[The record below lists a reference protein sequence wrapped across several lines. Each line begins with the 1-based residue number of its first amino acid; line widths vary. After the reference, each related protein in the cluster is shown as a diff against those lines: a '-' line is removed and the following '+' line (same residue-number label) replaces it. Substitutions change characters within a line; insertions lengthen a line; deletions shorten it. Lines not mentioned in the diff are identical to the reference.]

1 MSLRIRV
8 QVPAQSW
15 PSQETGVTR
24 SELNF
29 PIPIKHPRLQDLCVR
44 KVNRAYIWPTAHQ
57 ATHPRGLLSECH
69 HRPPESEAALLSGSL
84 HFPGRVSA
92 SLCPSGQAVPPP
104 LGTLVWTVPCLG
116 LGLPNGEAT
125 GGGGPIDALLDQAQ
139 WEHRVQGP
147 GWTPTQ
153 PPLPPYILWLPP
165 QLSITHPRPLD
176 TS

>member
-24 SELNF
+24 SELSF
-29 PIPIKHPRLQDLCVR
+29 PIHIKHPRLQDLCVR
-44 KVNRAYIWPTAHQ
+44 KVNRAYIWPTTHQ
-57 ATHPRGLLSECH
+57 ATHPWGLLSEYH

-92 SLCPSGQAVPPP
+92 SLCPSGQAVPPS
-104 LGTLVWTVPCLG
+104 LGTLVWMVPCLG

-125 GGGGPIDALLDQAQ
+125 GWGG
-139 WEHRVQGP
+139 
-147 GWTPTQ
+147 
-153 PPLPPYILWLPP
+153 
-165 QLSITHPRPLD
+165 TH
-176 TS
+176 